1 MVDTF
6 TPKRIEI
13 NGRSI
18 LYVPNS
24 LVEDPGFGETNVRV
38 QVSGRSTV
46 VVPSENLESQ
56 VAEISFDIMMVD
68 SNSNSDPLIL
78 IRDWKAENGTHIIQI
93 IPDGAGQSRLY
104 KNASLSTLTTFQHS
118 SDGVISLTWRAAK
131 VTPTN

>member
-1 MVDTF
+1 
-6 TPKRIEI
+6 
-13 NGRSI
+13 
-18 LYVPNS
+18 
-24 LVEDPGFGETNVRV
+24 
-38 QVSGRSTV
+38 
-46 VVPSENLESQ
+46 
-56 VAEISFDIMMVD
+56 MMVD